1 MTPKKPIRIIPFLDI
16 KNGQLIKGINLEGLR
31 ILGSA
36 KDFADLYYQDGA
48 DEICYLDNVASLYGT
63 SNLSKFVKNTA
74 RKIFVP
80 LSVAGGIRTLENS
93 LTMFKAGADKIVIN
107 SAVVENISFL
117 KKNVEKFGSAN
128 ISVLIQTIKI
138 GKRYVISKSNGR
150 DIKNLDPVSWAKKVE
165 DAGAGEIIIT
175 SVNNE
180 GLRKGF
186 DLNITKKISNA
197 VSLPVIAHGGAGSFK
212 HIYEVIKNTN
222 VSGVG
227 IASMLHYDAIKYLP
241 KVKSRIGNTDF
252 LDKIK
257 KIKRKKILLSEIKK
271 FLKNKNILTR

>member
-1 MTPKKPIRIIPFLDI
+1 MISKNRLDYPFLDI

-36 KDFADLYYQDGA
+36 KDFADLYYKDGA

-63 SNLSKFVKNTA
+63 SNLSKFIKNTA

-93 LTMFKAGADKIVIN
+93 LAMFKAGADKIVIN
-107 SAVVENISFL
+107 SAIVENISFL
-117 KKNVEKFGSAN
+117 KQNVKKFGSAN
-128 ISVLIQTIKI
+128 ISVLIQAIKI
-138 GKRYVISKSNGR
+138 GKKYVISKSNGR
-150 DIKNLDPVSWAKKVE
+150 DIKDLDPVSWAKKVE

-186 DLNITKKISNA
+186 DLNITKNIKC
-197 VSLPVIAHGGAGSFK
+197 SFLARNCSWRSRK
-212 HIYEVIKNTN
+212 L
-222 VSGVG
+222 SR
-227 IASMLHYDAIKYLP
+227 YL
-241 KVKSRIGNTDF
+241 
-252 LDKIK
+252 
-257 KIKRKKILLSEIKK
+257 
-271 FLKNKNILTR
+271 

>member
-1 MTPKKPIRIIPFLDI
+1 MIPKKPIRIIPFLDI

-222 VSGVG
+222 ISGVG

>member
-197 VSLPVIAHGGAGSFK
+197 VSLPVITHGGAGSFK

>member
-80 LSVAGGIRTLENS
+80 LSAAGGIRTLENS

-138 GKRYVISKSNGR
+138 GKGYVISKSNGR

>member
-1 MTPKKPIRIIPFLDI
+1 MIPKKPIRIIPFLDI

-36 KDFADLYYQDGA
+36 KDFANLYYQDGA

-222 VSGVG
+222 ISGVG

>member
-1 MTPKKPIRIIPFLDI
+1 MIPKKPIRIIPFLDI

-36 KDFADLYYQDGA
+36 KDFADLYCQDGA

-222 VSGVG
+222 ISGVG

>member
-1 MTPKKPIRIIPFLDI
+1 MIPKKPIRIIPFLDI

-222 VSGVG
+222 ISGEG

-241 KVKSRIGNTDF
+241 KIKSRIGNTDF
-252 LDKIK
+252 LDTARRIIFK
-257 KIKRKKILLSEIKK
+257 
-271 FLKNKNILTR
+271 

>member
-1 MTPKKPIRIIPFLDI
+1 MIPKKPIRIIPFLDI

-36 KDFADLYYQDGA
+36 KDFANLYYQDGA